1 MEPRHNE
8 QVGSVA
14 EEAIKLV
21 QALTSANHTSASHT
35 SSNDPGADHPGSNRA
50 EAGTADAAG
59 EHAHPDTCQWCPLCR
74 LVNTIRD
81 NPDAVEAVVTSASSL
96 AHSMKSFLE
105 TATQSGPK
113 DHS

>member
-1 MEPRHNE
+1 MEQPHGE
-8 QVGSVA
+8 PVGSVA
-14 EEAIKLV
+14 DEAIKLV
-21 QALTSANHTSASHT
+21 RALTSAN
-35 SSNDPGADHPGSNRA
+35 PADHTGPDRA
-50 EAGTADAAG
+50 GAGTTDAGG

-81 NPDAVEAVVTSASSL
+81 NPDAVEAVVASATSL

-105 TATQSGPK
+105 TAAQSGPK